1 VLSVTSI
8 VLAAGS
14 GSRMGAETKKQYMLL
29 DDKPLF
35 IHTLEIME
43 KQKKITKI
51 ILVVPPTDIDFC
63 NELIKKYSIKKVLCV
78 VSGGDT
84 RGASVYNGLQVVPED
99 SEFVVV
105 HDGARPFL
113 SQKLLENVIET
124 AKVEGAAIAGVP
136 VKDTIKQVN
145 LDEFVQE
152 TLERGLLWI
161 IQTPQVFRK
170 EILLKCYKKAF
181 EDKLQGTDDA
191 SIVEAYGYPVK
202 VVMGDYKNIKITTK
216 EDLEYAEHIV
226 RGRSSETRGR
236 IYNK

>member
-1 VLSVTSI
+1 MPNVTSI
-8 VLAAGS
+8 VVAAGS
-14 GSRMGAETKKQYMLL
+14 GSRMGTETKKQYLLL

-35 IHTLEIME
+35 IHTLEVIE
-43 KQKKITKI
+43 QQNKITDM
-51 ILVVPPTDIDFC
+51 ILVVPSADLDFC
-63 NELIKKYSIKKVLCV
+63 EEMIKKYSIKKVLCI

-113 SQKLLENVIET
+113 SQELLEDVLEAGKT
-124 AKVEGAAIAGVP
+124 EGAAVVGVP
-136 VKDTIKQVN
+136 VKDTIKKVN
-145 LDEFVQE
+145 PDGLVQE
-152 TLERGLLWI
+152 TLERSLLWI

-170 EILLKCYKKAF
+170 ELLLKCYKKAI

-191 SIVEAYGYPVK
+191 SILEAYGYPVK

-216 EDLEYAEHIV
+216 EDLEYAKHLIV
-226 RGRSSETRGR
+226 GSRKSEVRDR
-236 IYNK
+236 ILD